1 MPINSSSL
9 HCMWSDRKS
18 RLSLTRAC
26 EFFFFSQ
33 GWTYLVPVW
42 TLFGPV
48 LVLCGLVDPS
58 RSRIGS
64 FVNHCWAVAHLWVFV
79 DHW

>member
-1 MPINSSSL
+1 MPMISSSL
-9 HCMWSDRKS
+9 HCMWSDRNS

-26 EFFFFSQ
+26 ELFSFSQ

-42 TLFGPV
+42 TLLGTV
-48 LVLCGLVDPS
+48 LVPRGLVDLS
-58 RSRIGS
+58 WTRSGS
-64 FVNHCWAVAHLWVFV
+64 FVNHCWTLAHLWVFV

>member
-9 HCMWSDRKS
+9 HGMWSNQKS
-18 RLSLTRAC
+18 RFSLTRAC

-33 GWTYLVPVW
+33 EWTYRVPVW

-58 RSRIGS
+58 RTRIGS
-64 FVNHCWAVAHLWVFV
+64 FVNHCWSVAHLWVFL